1 MSNDVPR
8 PLVVDFPGWTENM
21 IGHERDS
28 MFYVVADEDEE
39 GGFLLVTPKGMGDVG
54 DGKVESKDFFM
65 FLKRRVGAASTSQR
79 PKDPSVMCVTPTG
92 GSEISLSLVCP
103 VLFLILLMVAP
114 YFDFVCF

>member
-1 MSNDVPR
+1 MPPPPPKENFESCNAIYCCHKKAMHLPAHWPMSNDVPR

-54 DGKVESKDFFM
+54 DGKVE
-65 FLKRRVGAASTSQR
+65 
-79 PKDPSVMCVTPTG
+79 
-92 GSEISLSLVCP
+92 
-103 VLFLILLMVAP
+103 
-114 YFDFVCF
+114 

>member
-1 MSNDVPR
+1 MENKLDPGEHHHLDHPPKLSKVVDPLLGPVSRAYRLHLPAHWPMSNDVPR

-54 DGKVESKDFFM
+54 DGKVE
-65 FLKRRVGAASTSQR
+65 
-79 PKDPSVMCVTPTG
+79 
-92 GSEISLSLVCP
+92 
-103 VLFLILLMVAP
+103 
-114 YFDFVCF
+114 

>member
-1 MSNDVPR
+1 
-8 PLVVDFPGWTENM
+8 
-21 IGHERDS
+21 

-54 DGKVESKDFFM
+54 DGKVERKDFVM
-65 FLKRRVGAASTSQR
+65 VLKRRVGAASTSQR